1 MKEIKRKHFR
11 FPAYDDETGVKL
23 STESNR
29 VLFDGVDDLMSKT
42 DQHPQQRY
50 GRTKEFHFDE
60 SEREQTHQRKQRRT
74 MSGTTKGTP
83 RQEKLEH
90 YKENLPEY
98 GKHYQPK
105 TTSTGRKQL
114 FGEKNHVQTNQQ
126 VTSPTR
132 NTKSST
138 TNNITHERSYFVP
151 KFIPASIIPDPRETQ
166 VTENELIQSMK
177 KEEDAYLLFDT
188 EPTPYQEKKGDKTV
202 KSFHKGEEE
211 TKMKA
216 TNKKTTNK
224 KTTKTKKA
232 HGVLERSLHGLIEDQ
247 GNSLTENSYFKQ

>member
-29 VLFDGVDDLMSKT
+29 VLFDGVDDLMNQT

-60 SEREQTHQRKQRRT
+60 SEREQTRQKKQRRT
-74 MSGTTKGTP
+74 MSETTKVAP
-83 RQEKLEH
+83 RQEKLER
-90 YKENLPEY
+90 YKESLPEY

-105 TTSTGRKQL
+105 TSPTGQKKL
-114 FGEKNHVQTNQQ
+114 FGEKNHVQTNQS
-126 VTSPTR
+126 VTSPAR
-132 NTKSST
+132 STKSSK
-138 TNNITHERSYFVP
+138 TNNVTHERSYFVP

-177 KEEDAYLLFDT
+177 KTEDAYLLFDT
-188 EPTPYQEKKGDKTV
+188 ESTPYQEKKGDKTV

-211 TKMKA
+211 TA
-216 TNKKTTNK
+216 VKTTNK
-224 KTTKTKKA
+224 KTTKAKKA

-247 GNSLTENSYFKQ
+247 GNSLKENSYFKQ

>member
-23 STESNR
+23 NTESNR
-29 VLFDGVDDLMSKT
+29 VLFDGVDDLMNQT

-60 SEREQTHQRKQRRT
+60 SEREQTRQRKQRRT
-74 MSGTTKGTP
+74 ISDAAKVAP

-105 TTSTGRKQL
+105 TTSTGRKKL
-114 FGEKNHVQTNQQ
+114 FGEKNQVQATQQ
-126 VTSPTR
+126 VVSPAR
-132 NTKSST
+132 STKSST
-138 TNNITHERSYFVP
+138 TSNFTHERSYFVP

-177 KEEDAYLLFDT
+177 KEKDAYLLFDT
-188 EPTPYQEKKGDKTV
+188 EPTLYQEKKGDKTV
-202 KSFHKGEEE
+202 KTFHKGEEE
-211 TKMKA
+211 TAVKA
-216 TNKKTTNK
+216 TNKKTTK
-224 KTTKTKKA
+224 AKKA